1 MTVKPLCEYDIYILR
16 YIEDTLVM
24 LNEIYGVNYISRD
37 GDSELAVHSTYPKL
51 SRYIGMYARDSE
63 VNHSEQ
69 AGLLDGI
76 ERSFDF
82 YFPIEWKES
91 EPRCGVLK
99 IESLIY
105 DIRKAI
111 ELKWCSNELVYSR
124 LKGLEDK
131 KLRVLYTVAS
141 EYERMGYKYVA
152 WHYRKKGKTS
162 FWKYKP
168 CKHKDCWSSDD
179 EFAWM
184 IDFIPGLL
192 ECKDWPVRWEDD
204 NPVLVSEILQVI
216 AKIDTERNG
225 AIFGNDI
232 RQQAVD
238 KTFTLETDIQAA
250 IDKYRREL
258 EVANND

>member
-1 MTVKPLCEYDIYILR
+1 MIVKPLCEYDVSILR
-16 YIEDTLVM
+16 YIEGTLVM
-24 LNEIYGVNYISRD
+24 LNEMFGVNYISRD
-37 GDSELAVHSTYPKL
+37 RDGELAVHSTYPKL
-51 SRYIGMYARDSE
+51 SRYTGMYARDNE

-82 YFPIEWKES
+82 KFPIEWEES
-91 EPRCGVLK
+91 EPGRGVLK
-99 IESLIY
+99 VERLIY

-111 ELKWCSNELVYSR
+111 EKKWCSNELVYLR
-124 LKGLEDK
+124 LRGLEYK
-131 KLRVLYTVAS
+131 KLRVLYTIAS

-152 WHYRKKGKTS
+152 WQYRKEGKTS

-168 CKHKDCWSSDD
+168 CKYEDCWSSDD
-179 EFAWM
+179 EFSWI

-204 NPVLVSEILQVI
+204 NPVLISEILQAI
-216 AKIDTERNG
+216 AKLNTERNG
-225 AIFGNDI
+225 TIFGNGI

-238 KTFTLETDIQAA
+238 KAFTLESDIQAA

-258 EVANND
+258 EVANNG